1 MIFYNTLIDF
11 NIFFINSNLMEKTW
25 AYYNAHVLEKT
36 KFNNIKKKNTFFNII
51 NNYYKLSKII
61 INCTTKQSMKRK
73 FIFFFS
79 LIMLEE
85 FANQKSLINKSK
97 EAISNFD
104 LKKNEKIALQ
114 SIYFHLVIFFY

>member
-79 LIMLEE
+79 L
-85 FANQKSLINKSK
+85 
-97 EAISNFD
+97 
-104 LKKNEKIALQ
+104 KIYNRYEDY
-114 SIYFHLVIFFY
+114 SF